1 MSEKPERQRIVEE
14 AIEWMVRLQSGDF
27 SAAEGD
33 ALERWKALSSEH
45 AEVFRQL
52 LGSLAPLQDS
62 PWRGQPSATVLRALE
77 QPSSRRRFVGGAL
90 GLFVLLAGGAGLERW
105 VQAGMGLPGELA
117 TGTGERRDW
126 LLADGSR
133 LRLNARSKARPLLDG
148 AQRRLELR
156 RGAMRLEVKED
167 PRGAFALDCAA
178 GRVDCASGSL
188 LLAEERGAIRL
199 VTLRGSARLTT
210 GEGRQLAVAA
220 RRSLL
225 FDAGGLLEQGPMQAG
240 EDAWA
245 SGWLEVHDRSL
256 AWVAEA
262 LPALSARH
270 PPARR
275 GDRRQPRQRSV
286 PAGRHAHVPG
296 HARTQPADPRAALQ
310 RLLDQPAPRLTHSSK
325 NSRQRSSI
333 LCRGGASA
341 GVQGSSK
348 AVCAPRRACASSR
361 ES

>member
-52 LGSLAPLQDS
+52 LGSL
-62 PWRGQPSATVLRALE
+62 
-77 QPSSRRRFVGGAL
+77 
-90 GLFVLLAGGAGLERW
+90 
-105 VQAGMGLPGELA
+105 
-117 TGTGERRDW
+117 
-126 LLADGSR
+126 
-133 LRLNARSKARPLLDG
+133 
-148 AQRRLELR
+148 
-156 RGAMRLEVKED
+156 
-167 PRGAFALDCAA
+167 
-178 GRVDCASGSL
+178 

-210 GEGRQLAVAA
+210 GEGRQLVVAA

-262 LPALSARH
+262 FRPYLPGILQLDAEIAGNRVSGLFPLDDMHTSLDMLGRSL
-270 PPARR
+270 PIRVLRYSDYWISLRPA
-275 GDRRQPRQRSV
+275 
-286 PAGRHAHVPG
+286 
-296 HARTQPADPRAALQ
+296 
-310 RLLDQPAPRLTHSSK
+310 
-325 NSRQRSSI
+325 
-333 LCRGGASA
+333 
-341 GVQGSSK
+341 
-348 AVCAPRRACASSR
+348 
-361 ES
+361 

>member
-133 LRLNARSKARPLLDG
+133 LRLNARSKARLLLDG

-245 SGWLEVHDRSL
+245 SGWLEVHDRSWPGSRRPSGPICQ
-256 AWVAEA
+256 ASSSSTRRS
-262 LPALSARH
+262 PA
-270 PPARR
+270 
-275 GDRRQPRQRSV
+275 
-286 PAGRHAHVPG
+286 
-296 HARTQPADPRAALQ
+296 T
-310 RLLDQPAPRLTHSSK
+310 
-325 NSRQRSSI
+325 
-333 LCRGGASA
+333 ASA
-341 GVQGSSK
+341 VCSRWTTCTRPWTCSDAACRSACCATATTGSACAPPDSFVEEQQATQFDTLPRRRIGRGAGSSK

>member
-90 GLFVLLAGGAGLERW
+90 GLFV
-105 VQAGMGLPGELA
+105 
-117 TGTGERRDW
+117 

-262 LPALSARH
+262 FRPYLPGILQLDAEIAGNRVSGLFPLDDMHTSLDMLGRSL
-270 PPARR
+270 PIRVLRYSDYWISLRPA
-275 GDRRQPRQRSV
+275 
-286 PAGRHAHVPG
+286 
-296 HARTQPADPRAALQ
+296 
-310 RLLDQPAPRLTHSSK
+310 
-325 NSRQRSSI
+325 
-333 LCRGGASA
+333 
-341 GVQGSSK
+341 
-348 AVCAPRRACASSR
+348 
-361 ES
+361 